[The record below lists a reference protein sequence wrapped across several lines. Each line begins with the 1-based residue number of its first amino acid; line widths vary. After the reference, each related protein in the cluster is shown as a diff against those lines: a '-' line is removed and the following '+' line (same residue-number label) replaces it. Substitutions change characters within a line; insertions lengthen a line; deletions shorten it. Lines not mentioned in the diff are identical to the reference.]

1 MGLEAEMNLHKAPNG
16 GEIQKLIVHSKPVS
30 ISGNSAF
37 LIELQR
43 PGVERLLERGG
54 GE

>member
-1 MGLEAEMNLHKAPNG
+1 MGLGAELNLHKAPNG

-30 ISGNSAF
+30 ISEDSDF
-37 LIELQR
+37 LIEHQR
-43 PGVERLLERGG
+43 PGVERLLKGGG